1 VVEEGACSRSGTYRR
16 LAAWRV
22 LADSGGFIGQ
32 GGEAKAG
39 AEACEEVEEGGEVN
53 LVVEIDFWAGFLV
66 GVALT
71 ICVAVLIARRTKK
84 SKMGEMNSQDE
95 LFNRRVAETIKRVEQ
110 DIPEPLRPYLRYR
123 GPVPEPLNAK
133 WFPRELTIEAP
144 GQEPQ
149 RVEVGQDSLGFL
161 YARINKAK

>member
-1 VVEEGACSRSGTYRR
+1 
-16 LAAWRV
+16 
-22 LADSGGFIGQ
+22 
-32 GGEAKAG
+32 
-39 AEACEEVEEGGEVN
+39 VN
-53 LVVEIDFWAGFLV
+53 LVFELDFWAGFLV

-84 SKMGEMNSQDE
+84 SKKGEMNIQDE

-110 DIPEPLRPYLRYR
+110 DIPEPLRPYLTYR
-123 GPVPEPLNAK
+123 GPVPEPLNEK

-149 RVEVGQDSLGFL
+149 RVEVCQDGYGYL
-161 YARINKAK
+161 YARIDKAK

>member
-1 VVEEGACSRSGTYRR
+1 MNLLVE
-16 LAAWRV
+16 L
-22 LADSGGFIGQ
+22 
-32 GGEAKAG
+32 
-39 AEACEEVEEGGEVN
+39 
-53 LVVEIDFWAGFLV
+53 DFWAGFLV

-84 SKMGEMNSQDE
+84 SKKGEMNSQDE

-110 DIPEPLRPYLRYR
+110 DIPEPLRPYLAYR
-123 GPVPEPLNAK
+123 GPVPEPLKAK

-149 RVEVGQDSLGFL
+149 RVEVCQDSYGYL
-161 YARINKAK
+161 YARIDKAK